1 MDINQHG
8 WVVWTKW
15 FLILNWELNGL
26 FEDFYNTIQYWIWYI
41 ASDKTSFKN
50 VTFSMLPFDSLKNM
64 PREVGGH
71 GGCNREHGA
80 KLVGFKFLFS

>member
-1 MDINQHG
+1 MTT
-8 WVVWTKW
+8 VS
-15 FLILNWELNGL
+15 ILTA
-26 FEDFYNTIQYWIWYI
+26 F
-41 ASDKTSFKN
+41 
-50 VTFSMLPFDSLKNM
+50 FSMLPFDSLKNM